1 MASINLRFKPLTK
14 NSDEVTIY
22 YQIVQDRVTRQI
34 SSGFRVAA
42 EDWNKSRSILNVS
55 SVMARDDI
63 NTVNQWDRVR
73 FELKRMR
80 IIAQNNSA
88 YSSDDLVAQFVQH
101 HRRKRL
107 FGFTLDTINRLKTLG
122 NISNANNYYSM
133 LISFMSFRKGI
144 DIDLKLLDGDII
156 EAYEAYLKHNK
167 AALNTISFYMR
178 TLRAIF
184 NRAVEKGLA
193 KEQNIF
199 KRVYTSIEKTAKRA
213 IPLEV
218 VTALKEADLEA
229 YPKLAF
235 TRDLFM
241 FSFYTRGMSF
251 VDIAYLKKS
260 DIRNGE
266 FTYRRSKTGQ
276 SVRVAW
282 EKCME
287 DIVDRH
293 SDQNS
298 EYLLPIIIDRAKD
311 ARQQYVDMRNNV
323 NRNLKRI
330 MTILGISL
338 NITMY
343 VARHTWASA
352 AKHKNISISVIS
364 EAMGH
369 DSEMTTK
376 IYLAALDTAV
386 IDDANRLIIDSV

>member
-1 MASINLRFKPLTK
+1 MASIKLRFRASRLANK
-14 NSDEVTIY
+14 EGVIY
-22 YQIVQDRVTRQI
+22 YQIIEDGVTRQI
-34 SSGFRVAA
+34 NSGFRVAA
-42 EDWNKSRSILNVS
+42 EDWNRNRSILNVS

-73 FELKRMR
+73 FELKRLQV
-80 IIAQNNSA
+80 IAQNNSL
-88 YSSDDLVAQFVQH
+88 YRSDDLAAQFVQYH
-101 HRRKRL
+101 KCRAL
-107 FGFTLDTINRLKTLG
+107 FGFTLDTINRLKRLG

-133 LISFMSFRKGI
+133 LISFMSFRKGV
-144 DIDLKLLDGDII
+144 DLDLKSMDGDII
-156 EAYEAYLKHNK
+156 EAYEAYLKQSK
-167 AALNTISFYMR
+167 VALNTISFYMR

-184 NRAVEKGLA
+184 NRAIEKGLVR
-193 KEQNIF
+193 EQNIF

-218 VTALKEADLEA
+218 VTTLKEADLEA

-235 TRDLFM
+235 SRDLFL

-276 SVRVAW
+276 SIRVAW

-287 DIVDRH
+287 DIVERH
-293 SDQNS
+293 TDQSS
-298 EYLLPIIIDRAKD
+298 EYLLPIITDRAKD
-311 ARQQYVDMRNNV
+311 ARGQYVDMRNNI

-330 MTILGISL
+330 MAILGISL

-364 EAMGH
+364 EVMGH
-369 DSEMTTK
+369 DSEMTTR
-376 IYLAALDTAV
+376 IYLASLDTAV